1 MDTESNIKLN
11 DKLMKTLLVL
21 SLLVS
26 ATAMNAQTN
35 NSPYSIIG
43 IGDIEDNYFNRTSG
57 LSNTG
62 IAYRSNRNLINN
74 NPASFSALDNQ
85 FFAGEIGIRGKYTGY
100 YGTPIVA
107 TTNSSS
113 DIAFKRF
120 VIGTKVTK
128 HLGTSAGLVPY
139 SSESYEFNSLQPIQ
153 GTGAET
159 ANAYSQGFGGLNRVY
174 LANSYDFFNHLSL
187 GVDASYLFGSISQK
201 TILQNA
207 ISYISTNKSTI
218 YSNFYFNYGLQY
230 YGKLNKKWDF
240 VLGATFANKTDLYS
254 QYSII
259 ILAADSS
266 QLYNQPQPQ
275 SNFSLPTS
283 YGVGLSLTKNKKYTF
298 VADYKYQGWS
308 ALNYSGYH
316 YTLQNS
322 NRISA
327 GFEISKKKNIYN
339 NLYET
344 SYFQTGLYYGNS
356 YLNVYGQQITDMGAT
371 VGFGVNSKRSGLGY
385 TFTLQYGIKG
395 SQSNGLI
402 QERYGNLTIMV
413 SYRDLWYTKGKVFY

>member
-1 MDTESNIKLN
+1 MDPKQLIKVNSN
-11 DKLMKTLLVL
+11 LMKILLVITLLI
-21 SLLVS
+21 S
-26 ATAMNAQTN
+26 ATAMNGQTN

-85 FFAGEIGIRGKYTGY
+85 FFVGEIGTRGKYTGY
-100 YGTPIVA
+100 YGTPIDPLNN
-107 TTNSSS
+107 NST
-113 DIAFKRF
+113 DITFKRF
-120 VIGTKVTK
+120 VIGTKVTR
-128 HLGTSAGLVPY
+128 HLGTSVGLVPY
-139 SSESYEFNSLQPIQ
+139 SSENYEFNAPQPVL
-153 GTGAET
+153 GTNGET
-159 ANAYSQGFGGLNRVY
+159 ANSYSQGFGGLHRVFM
-174 LANSYDFFNHLSL
+174 ANSYEFFNHLSL
-187 GVDASYLFGSISQK
+187 GIDASYLFGSISQK
-201 TILQNA
+201 TILQSTN
-207 ISYISTNKSTI
+207 SYISTNKSTD
-218 YSNFYFNYGLQY
+218 YGNLYFDYGLQY

-240 VLGATFANKTDLYS
+240 SIGATFANKTDLYP

-266 QLYNQPQPQ
+266 QLYNQPQLQ
-275 SNFSLPTS
+275 HNFSLPVS
-283 YGVGLSLTKNKKYTF
+283 YGVGISLTKNKKYTF
-298 VADYKYQGWS
+298 VADCKYQGWS
-308 ALNYSGYH
+308 ALKYSGYN
-316 YTLQNS
+316 YSLQNS

-327 GFEISKKKNIYN
+327 GFEVSKKKNIYN
-339 NLYET
+339 NFYET
-344 SYFQTGLYYGNS
+344 SYFQTGLYYSNS

-371 VGFGVNSKRSGLGY
+371 IGFGVNAKRSGLGY

-402 QERYGNLTIMV
+402 QERYGSITIML